1 MNYGFLDIEMSCDG
15 HIDNGHFIDDGRMPF
30 SKREIIS
37 VGFIVA
43 DDKYNIKNRYYS
55 VVKPMINPVLS
66 DYCKLLTGLSQ
77 EQINGGKKC
86 KNAIGDIRDLCSRY
100 SVDYIFTYGN
110 ADKDILNL
118 TCQKYR
124 KKFSENVVSIYAVRD
139 KVVDV
144 KPAIIEGIGAK
155 GKRSPGLESVC
166 EQLEIKKKGA
176 LHNALD
182 DAMILFKICREIGV
196 QMVDQ

>member
-15 HIDNGHFIDDGRMPF
+15 HIVNGRFIDDGRMHF

-37 VGFIVA
+37 VGFIVS

-55 VVKPMINPVLS
+55 NVKPMINPVLS
-66 DYCKLLTGLSQ
+66 DYCKQLTGLSQ
-77 EQINGGKKC
+77 EEVDKGKKC
-86 KNAIGDIRDLCSRY
+86 NNAIGDIRNLCSSY

-124 KKFSENVVSIYAVRD
+124 KKFNENVVNIYVVRD
-139 KVVDV
+139 KIVDV
-144 KPAIIEGIGAK
+144 KPAILEGIGVK
-155 GKRSPGLESVC
+155 GKHSPGLESVR
-166 EQLEIKKKGA
+166 EQLEIKKKGT

-182 DAMILFKICREIGV
+182 DAMILFKICREIDV
-196 QMVDQ
+196 QMIDQ